1 MAETK
6 KKTTHKDNFIGNI
19 LTSKTTHKANKKKV
33 GPYGGRYDDIMEGE
47 HLIAMREA
55 IEKLAAGKI
64 TKKKYN
70 EVYKG
75 FLNEFPKSA
84 IKRLKLDISLDAI
97 KE

>member
-6 KKTTHKDNFIGNI
+6 KKTETK
-19 LTSKTTHKANKKKV
+19 KKKV
-33 GPYGGRYDDIMEGE
+33 GPYDGKYDDIMEGE

-64 TKKKYN
+64 TKKEYN

>member
-6 KKTTHKDNFIGNI
+6 KKTETK
-19 LTSKTTHKANKKKV
+19 KKKV
-33 GPYGGRYDDIMEGE
+33 GPYNGRYDDIMEGE
-47 HLIAMREA
+47 YLISMRKA
-55 IEKLAAGKI
+55 IEDLADGKI

-70 EVYKG
+70 EVKEG